1 MAKTPSETPAEA
13 PFGVGL
19 DIGTMN
25 LIAARRAAEGVKH
38 TRMRDVFLDLPPSA
52 KKMLKL
58 AKTSFVERED
68 DVLILG
74 DAALQTA
81 NVFGSEARRPLS
93 AGLISAGEIEAM
105 EVLGPLCQFDYMGA
119 SEFEHGALPLALQA
133 MAQNKKLTTFST
145 EVRVPKNKNAFKHE
159 AEGPCVDTVY
169 VLCPEDWRDEVTE
182 RIEGFAKKED
192 MRKTRCAVQLERSIR
207 IRAKG
212 TTEPGALG
220 WIEINNGY
228 AFFIDEAMW
237 KGFCE
242 IFEVAIPG

>member
-1 MAKTPSETPAEA
+1 MEHKSIDIQRLTKPRLRDGKPVAN
-13 PFGVGL
+13 PFSFGGGYANGGL
-19 DIGTMN
+19 SD
-25 LIAARRAAEGVKH
+25 
-38 TRMRDVFLDLPPSA
+38 
-52 KKMLKL
+52 
-58 AKTSFVERED
+58 
-68 DVLILG
+68 
-74 DAALQTA
+74 
-81 NVFGSEARRPLS
+81 
-93 AGLISAGEIEAM
+93 EAM